1 VTESRTS
8 APPPDRELSATA
20 PELAEILARNELLGS
35 PRFAV
40 PEIGCETV
48 QVVMRDGIRLAT
60 DVYLPPLST
69 APAVVLRTPYGRDAD
84 GIVPTLL
91 SLARR
96 GYAVAAQD
104 CRGTG
109 SSEPNHWDYY
119 VREPEDGLD
128 FVDWVTRQPWF
139 DGFVGAFGASYVGQT
154 QWHMALNPAMSAIV
168 PEVSG
173 LGIAVNTA
181 HLHMF
186 VNAYAHTVGRGDD
199 KTAAPLRHIEA
210 MFEGETMSSGFYNE
224 PLVPE
229 LPDAV
234 LEAVPGARGASP
246 RQAQKLLWEHYC
258 SLSCAARAE
267 LVKAV
272 MGTQSVSIVEV
283 EGLTRF
289 FGPEISHDRHTLP
302 HPDPAQVCRLLQAP
316 ALLVTGWYDWGL
328 NDALATWE
336 LLGRAAEEPVR
347 SRCRLLIS
355 PSAHNMTG
363 YHEGMGDRPELQHTY
378 REPGATHLELLLRWY
393 DAVRDDATG
402 AWPRVVYYLMGAGR
416 WCAADD
422 WPPPEATDERLYLAP
437 EGGLAAGPPAG
448 DAAPDRYVYDPADPT
463 PTVGGSIV
471 SWVYPPGSVDVS
483 QVQERPDVLAYTT
496 PVLTRDVDVV
506 GQLRFVLYASSSATD
521 TDFAVR
527 LSDVFPDG
535 RAIQLQ
541 NGVLRARFRD
551 LPGDPALL
559 EPGEVYRLEVDMWAT
574 ANRFAAGHRIRVD
587 ISSADFP
594 RLDRN
599 SNLGGA
605 SGAPI
610 PAEQRIHRDPDR
622 PSHLVLP
629 VVGPSLSF
637 A

>member
-1 VTESRTS
+1 
-8 APPPDRELSATA
+8 
-20 PELAEILARNELLGS
+20 
-35 PRFAV
+35 
-40 PEIGCETV
+40 
-48 QVVMRDGIRLAT
+48 
-60 DVYLPPLST
+60 
-69 APAVVLRTPYGRDAD
+69 
-84 GIVPTLL
+84 
-91 SLARR
+91 
-96 GYAVAAQD
+96 
-104 CRGTG
+104 
-109 SSEPNHWDYY
+109 
-119 VREPEDGLD
+119 
-128 FVDWVTRQPWF
+128 
-139 DGFVGAFGASYVGQT
+139 
-154 QWHMALNPAMSAIV
+154 
-168 PEVSG
+168 
-173 LGIAVNTA
+173 
-181 HLHMF
+181 
-186 VNAYAHTVGRGDD
+186 
-199 KTAAPLRHIEA
+199 
-210 MFEGETMSSGFYNE
+210 
-224 PLVPE
+224 
-229 LPDAV
+229 
-234 LEAVPGARGASP
+234 
-246 RQAQKLLWEHYC
+246 
-258 SLSCAARAE
+258 
-267 LVKAV
+267 
-272 MGTQSVSIVEV
+272 
-283 EGLTRF
+283 
-289 FGPEISHDRHTLP
+289 
-302 HPDPAQVCRLLQAP
+302 
-316 ALLVTGWYDWGL
+316 
-328 NDALATWE
+328 
-336 LLGRAAEEPVR
+336 
-347 SRCRLLIS
+347 
-355 PSAHNMTG
+355 
-363 YHEGMGDRPELQHTY
+363 
-378 REPGATHLELLLRWY
+378 
-393 DAVRDDATG
+393 
-402 AWPRVVYYLMGAGR
+402 MGAGR